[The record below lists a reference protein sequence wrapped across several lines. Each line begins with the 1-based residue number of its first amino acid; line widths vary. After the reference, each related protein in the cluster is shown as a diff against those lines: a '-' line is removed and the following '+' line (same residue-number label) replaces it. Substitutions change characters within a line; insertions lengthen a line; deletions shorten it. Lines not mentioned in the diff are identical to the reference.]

1 MSFSVFIVS
10 FFTWLI
16 LTSFT
21 DVREI
26 LVGFFASIVVSVV
39 MKRFYGIRFDLKF
52 PLRVVKFVFIY
63 LPVFIWKMI
72 LANFDVAFRVL
83 TPSLPLNPGF
93 VKVKTELKRESSKLM
108 LANSITLTPGTLTL
122 DVKNDELCIHWID
135 VKSLNEDA
143 KKVNISGAFEKI
155 LKGVFE

>member
-1 MSFSVFIVS
+1 
-10 FFTWLI
+10 TWLL

-21 DVREI
+21 DVKEI
-26 LVGFFASIVVSVV
+26 LVGFFASLVVSVV
-39 MKRFYGIRFDLKF
+39 MKRYYGIRFDLKF
-52 PLRVVKFVFIY
+52 PLRIVKFIFIY

-83 TPSLPLNPGF
+83 NPSLPLNPGF
-93 VKVKTELKRESSKLM
+93 VKVKTDLKKQSSKLM

-122 DVKNDELCIHWID
+122 DVKEDELCIHWID
-135 VKSLNEDA
+135 VKSLDEQI
-143 KKVNISGAFEKI
+143 KKRKISGVFEKI